1 MTWSR
6 TAGSWIFSLLLAC
19 TLSGC
24 ATIVSGRKCE
34 VTMDN
39 SGGPTYFTVLDNK
52 NRVVHSGVTPQ
63 QVTLKSSSAPF
74 RPAKYQVVYASQNE
88 VQQFDVNTSINWW
101 TAGNI
106 IVGGVP
112 GIVVDA
118 GSGALWKLQPAVNG
132 TVPANAVVAD
142 AAQGAAVLAA
152 YSGGRSTTA
161 DDTVTATQQKEV
173 RQASFDKPAST
184 PSAGQ

>member
-1 MTWSR
+1 
-6 TAGSWIFSLLLAC
+6 
-19 TLSGC
+19 
-24 ATIVSGRKCE
+24 
-34 VTMDN
+34 MDN

-74 RPAKYQVVYASQNE
+74 RPAKYQVIYASQSE

-106 IVGGVP
+106 IIGGVP

-118 GSGALWKLQPAVNG
+118 GTGALWKLQPAVNG
-132 TVPANAVVAD
+132 KVASNEVVVD
-142 AAQGAAVLAA
+142 AEQGAAVLAA
-152 YSGGRSTTA
+152 YSGDRSSGA
-161 DDTVTATQQKEV
+161 DDTVTATQPKEV
-173 RQASFDKPAST
+173 RQASFDDSAST
-184 PSAGQ
+184 PSVGR